1 MQVVLAFPV
10 VFVVQLVRFVSI
22 QPWLWKLPVIPAHP
36 RHGHVLSVLCLCVL
50 LGFVLF
56 FWLVIWL
63 VWKLSLF
70 VLHKVSLSNPR

>member
-10 VFVVQLVRFVSI
+10 VFVVQLVHFVS
-22 QPWLWKLPVIPAHP
+22 LALEASGNSAHP